1 MNPKILYKRSK
12 LCKMNPKMLS
22 LLLVVLPL
30 ASAAK
35 DVQTVNEEASPR
47 KDVRTFDKI
56 FDVDGLFFSGMMG
69 VSVSLMLA
77 YLLGFNLSPKLT
89 GAADEIGENVLKKL
103 EETVLKVLG
112 RSAISTMSM
121 LGSPTID
128 TMAMV
133 VDKAVQTFEQMQD

>member
-1 MNPKILYKRSK
+1 LCKMNPKILYKRSK

-22 LLLVVLPL
+22 LLLVVLSL

-89 GAADEIGENVLKKL
+89 GVTFIYLGNI
-103 EETVLKVLG
+103 KVIHVIQF
-112 RSAISTMSM
+112 SA
-121 LGSPTID
+121 
-128 TMAMV
+128 
-133 VDKAVQTFEQMQD
+133 F